1 MGLVANIKA
10 QIHRVAEPQILW
22 TPERLEKVTLVA
34 DWLTWRKS
42 CASALLWLY
51 FPVAVIDIAFFSNT
65 QLAYWFPALMLL
77 SMILLEP
84 TLAGMTNKSK
94 GMGWRNILMQPW
106 LYGWAKP
113 LMLIMV
119 LWTIVPWSMGSG
131 HHFAIGGA
139 ITGAGYLVLGWL
151 ARQRLVHGQK
161 TVSMQTVLQKLNIQ
175 GV

>member
-10 QIHRVAEPQILW
+10 QIHKIAEPQILW

-51 FPVAVIDIAFFSNT
+51 FPITLIDMAVASDT
-65 QLAYWFPALMLL
+65 QLTYWFPGVMLL

-84 TLAGMTNKSK
+84 TLAGMTQK
-94 GMGWRNILMQPW
+94 GHGLGWRNILMYPW
-106 LYGWAKP
+106 VYGWAKP
-113 LMLIMV
+113 IMLIMV
-119 LWTIVPWSMGSG
+119 LWTVLPFTILENF
-131 HHFAIGGA
+131 HFGIGGA
-139 ITGAGYLVLGWL
+139 ITGVVYLALGWY
-151 ARQRLVHGQK
+151 ARSRLLHGQK
-161 TVSMQTVLQKLNIQ
+161 TTSMQTVLQKLNIQ